1 VKRLQPIMSASIPGA
16 RVDVRQL
23 QYAAIDFPVDIL
35 IANNADVSTAQ
46 SAEDIRTLRRL
57 AGQLKDVFRSLPI
70 TAGVR
75 DDWDTESSGVKLIID
90 PDRANLAGITNQ
102 DVASFSTSAISGHQ
116 LTTLQEGNKE
126 IPVVGRLKVEER
138 AQLSDIQNLYVYSSQ
153 GTSKIPLA
161 QVSKIEHSM
170 QTDRIVRLDHFRTI
184 SVRCFPKP
192 GVLSSEVLKAAGP
205 KLAEFER
212 NLPPGYKI
220 RMGGDYYQQHR
231 GFGEL
236 GVVMAASVFLIFL
249 ALVLQ
254 FNNAVKPFLVFAA
267 APYGIVGAVAA
278 LWIMGTPF
286 GFMAFLGVASLIGVI
301 VSHVIVLFDFIEEK
315 HEQGEPFEE
324 AVIDAGIVRLRPVMI
339 TVGATVLALFPLAL
353 HGGPLWQ
360 PLCYTQ
366 IGGLCVATFITLL
379 LVPVLYAIFVL
390 DLKILRWETKQET
403 PLATAAIAAD

>member
-1 VKRLQPIMSASIPGA
+1 
-16 RVDVRQL
+16 VRQL

-35 IANNADVSTAQ
+35 ISNNADVSAAQ
-46 SAEDIRTLRRL
+46 SEDDIRTLRRL
-57 AGQLKDVFRSLPI
+57 ARNLEDIFLSLPN

-75 DDWDTESSGVKLIID
+75 NDWDAESSGVKLKID
-90 PDRANLAGITNQ
+90 SDRANLAGITNQ
-102 DVASFSTSAISGHQ
+102 DVAASSTSAMNGAQ

-126 IPVVGRLKVEER
+126 IPVVARLKVEER
-138 AQLSDIQNLYVYSSQ
+138 AQLSDLQNLYVYAMQ
-153 GTSKIPLA
+153 GSAKVPLT

-170 QTDRIVRLDHFRTI
+170 NTERIIRLDHFRTI
-184 SVRCFPKP
+184 AVRCFPRQ

-205 KLAEFER
+205 KLQEFEK

-236 GVVMAASVFLIFL
+236 GIVMAASIFLIFL

-254 FNNAVKPFLVFAA
+254 FNNAIKPFLVFAA
-267 APYGIVGAVAA
+267 APYGVVGAVAA

-315 HEQGEPFEE
+315 HAEGEPFEE

-379 LVPVLYAIFVL
+379 MVPVLYSIFVL
-390 DLKILRWETKQET
+390 DLKILKWESVKKEI
-403 PLATAAIAAD
+403 PLSTAAIAAD